1 MRQAIATILGT
12 TLVAWGLAATP
23 GFAETTVG
31 TYGACE
37 NIDSRIERSTACAAL
52 DAGQPQRAEGADET
66 GHGTAAAEQA
76 VTVPAS
82 DHLLALLH
90 RLNRVDGSPMAPF
103 RLN

>member
-12 TLVAWGLAATP
+12 TLVAWGLAAAP
-23 GFAETTVG
+23 VFAETTVEA
-31 TYGACE
+31 YGPCE
-37 NIDSRIERSTACAAL
+37 NIDSRIERSTARAAL
-52 DAGQPQRAEGADET
+52 SAEQARQTEHADET
-66 GHGTAAAEQA
+66 GQRTAAAEQA

-82 DHLLALLH
+82 DRLLALLH

>member
-23 GFAETTVG
+23 AFAETT
-31 TYGACE
+31 TEAYGPCE
-37 NIDSRIERSTACAAL
+37 NIDSRIERSTARTALCAE
-52 DAGQPQRAEGADET
+52 QRPQAERSEET
-66 GHGTAAAEQA
+66 GPGAAAKQQA
-76 VTVPAS
+76 ATISAS